1 MRRGFSA
8 TNFAIHLIIGFV
20 GSAVVVWSAAAETL
34 VGSVELRARPAVNA
48 RIYGVLAAGAMV
60 LVESSHGG
68 WSLVAVDELRGYI
81 PSSALAPLE
90 LRENTAMSAE
100 NPHCDLGYPYSGS
113 SVYFTGLTELRHSGP
128 LGALLGYHIARPC

>member
-1 MRRGFSA
+1 MRRIFSA
-8 TNFAIHLIIGFV
+8 AIFAVPLIIGLV
-20 GSAVVVWSAAAETL
+20 GSAVVVWSAAAEVL
-34 VGSVELRARPAVNA
+34 IQSVDLRARPTTNA
-48 RIYGVLAAGAMV
+48 RIYGVLAAGATV
-60 LVESSHGG
+60 LVESSHRG
-68 WSLVAVDELRGYI
+68 WSLVAFDELRGYI

-128 LGALLGYHIARPC
+128 LGALLGYHIYRPC